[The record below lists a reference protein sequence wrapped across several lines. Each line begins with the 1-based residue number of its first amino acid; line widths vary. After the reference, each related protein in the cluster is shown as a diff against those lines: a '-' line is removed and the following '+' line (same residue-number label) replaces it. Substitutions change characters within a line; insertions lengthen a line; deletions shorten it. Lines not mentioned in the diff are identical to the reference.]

1 VNPYKVFN
9 RLIIVFCLLIT
20 FSVKSQNFRVENI
33 PSANTKVDSG
43 YSYYEAL
50 SLRLYY
56 EQKWDSLLMT
66 GREAI
71 DKGYDY
77 FYMQVRT
84 GAAGYYLGKYALAA
98 RYLENAKK
106 LNSSDEFTNEL
117 LFMSYLYTGRDNH
130 AALLTGKMPPQRGEM
145 LYRSYIKP
153 SLYLE
158 FGPVIT
164 NGRQSAKHYKETDSV
179 NFSEKY
185 ADDKAI
191 YSVVGWKQPVNHRL
205 SVNTAISYLDFNK
218 YREDKI
224 RFVDSLT
231 GNYKVSQYEFYLSPS
246 FTINRRWSL
255 SLAGRMTS
263 TRLTEPIVSQDS
275 VVNLYLGNPI
285 AGTWHDFVAGGE
297 VLYSSNYWKLSAGGW
312 YLSINDK
319 KSWQGSASVVLLPR
333 GNLDLYTITTLT
345 YRDRATQ
352 PFIFTQRA
360 GTKVYK
366 RSWLEVSGTFGNI
379 AGTTEYNGQLF
390 NNQVNKAEYRLSS
403 LFFADVSSR
412 LRIMVRYQFIR
423 NVSDIYFLDAGYI
436 LQKDAYNFNSH
447 TITGGI
453 TWFVL

>member
-1 VNPYKVFN
+1 MKSHITH
-9 RLIIVFCLLIT
+9 RLLIAFCLLLAL
-20 FSVKSQNFRVENI
+20 SLKSQNVKQINA
-33 PSANTKVDSG
+33 PSDYVQADTG
-43 YSYYEAL
+43 FSYYEAL
-50 SLRLYY
+50 SLRLFY
-56 EQKWDSLLMT
+56 EQKWDSLLTT

-84 GAAGYYLGKYALAA
+84 GAAAYYVGKFSLAA
-98 RYLENAKK
+98 KYLEKARK

-117 LFMSYLYTGRDNH
+117 LFMSYLYTGRSNY
-130 AALLTGKMPPQRGEM
+130 AALLTTKMHPQRGEI
-145 LYRSYIKP
+145 LYSNYINP
-153 SLYLE
+153 SFYTE
-158 FGPVIT
+158 IGPIIT
-164 NGRQSAKHYKETDSV
+164 NGCKSADRFKEKDSV

-191 YSVVGWKQPVNHRL
+191 YSLVGWNQPINRKL
-205 SVNTAISYLDFNK
+205 IINAAISYLDFNK

-224 RFVDSLT
+224 RFVDTLA
-231 GNYKVSQYEFYLSPS
+231 GNYKVSQYEFFLSPT
-246 FTINRRWSL
+246 FTINSRWAF

-263 TRLTEPIVSQDS
+263 TSLTEPIVSQDS
-275 VVNLYLGNPI
+275 IVNLYLGKPI
-285 AGTWHDFVAGGE
+285 AGSWHDFVAGGE
-297 VLYSSNYWKLSAGGW
+297 GFYASNYWKLSAGAW
-312 YLSINDK
+312 YLSVNDK
-319 KSWQGSASVVLLPR
+319 QSWQGSASVVLLPR
-333 GNLDLYTITTLT
+333 GNLDLYTITTIT
-345 YRDRATQ
+345 YFNRATK

-379 AGTTEYNGQLF
+379 SGTTEYNGQLF

-403 LFFADVSSR
+403 LFFADVSSK

-423 NVSDIYFLDAGYI
+423 NVSDIYFLDTGYK
-436 LQKDAYNFNSH
+436 LQKDAYSFNSH